1 MMWEFKCHTGSGRR
15 KGEMEAAF
23 PWAPV
28 IHRMSGRLSLIA
40 PQVVMRIM
48 LRGPDPTSKATLW
61 VKAQHEG
68 ALPLPCIVH
77 KDKRVPHT
85 PLRLGM
91 PIS

>member
-23 PWAPV
+23 SWAPV

-48 LRGPDPTSKATLW
+48 LCP
-61 VKAQHEG
+61 
-68 ALPLPCIVH
+68 
-77 KDKRVPHT
+77 
-85 PLRLGM
+85 
-91 PIS
+91 PI